1 MTLDVQDLGSGLDF
15 KEAWKRQEKL
25 VAQRRAEEIGDTLLL
40 LEHAPVYTIGR
51 TRDQSSL
58 RDQRLLP
65 HPLVEINRGGEGTFH
80 GPGQLVG
87 YAILDLTY
95 YKKDLHRHL
104 RNLEEAI
111 IQTLAHL
118 GVTAQRRDGLTGVW
132 IENRKIASLGVGVRS
147 WVTLHGLALNVQR
160 KSLAPFQSITPCGI
174 DDVSMTSIESELGQD
189 VGMDEVKK
197 TFALEYQKILS
208 AEFSD

>member
-25 VAQRRAEEIGDTLLL
+25 VAQRRAEEISDTLLL

-65 HPLVEINRGGEGTFH
+65 HPLVEINRGGEATFH